1 MMMPANYSVI
11 AENEMTYVNGGALI
25 DCFAP
30 LMTSSNWKTF
40 NTNLIKI
47 IGNSF
52 MQPVIDATLGVMFG
66 GQWGTDTLFGDNGS
80 ISGYYTSDASVLNK
94 IMGTIGGLAT
104 IYTLG
109 TADADV
115 LQAEVERAQKPDL
128 PKRVQVFFGIVSV
141 AVGIPCR
148 AQKTF
153 CFIEADIC
161 P

>member
-30 LMTSSNWKTF
+30 IMTSSNWKTF

-52 MQPVIDATLGVMFG
+52 MQDVIDATIGVMFG
-66 GQWGTDTLFGDNGS
+66 GNWGTTTLFGDNGT

-94 IMGTIGGLAT
+94 IMGTLGGLAT

-109 TADADV
+109 SNEAKTNHNANV
-115 LQAEVERAQKPDL
+115 VT
-128 PKRVQVFFGIVSV
+128 FTV
-141 AVGIPCR
+141 A
-148 AQKTF
+148 
-153 CFIEADIC
+153 
-161 P
+161 

>member
-1 MMMPANYSVI
+1 MMMPANYSVL

-30 LMTSSNWKTF
+30 IMNSSNWKTF

-52 MQPVIDATLGVMFG
+52 MKPVINATLGVVFG
-66 GQWGTDTLFGDNGS
+66 GSWGVDDTLFGEGGS
-80 ISGYYTSDASVLNK
+80 ISGYYTGEQTVLNK
-94 IMGTIGGLAT
+94 IMGTLGGLAT

-115 LQAEVERAQKPDL
+115 LQAEKVL
-128 PKRVQVFFGIVSV
+128 TISG
-141 AVGIPCR
+141 
-148 AQKTF
+148 
-153 CFIEADIC
+153 EAWA
-161 P
+161 

>member
-52 MQPVIDATLGVMFG
+52 MTPVINATLGVMFG
-66 GQWGTDTLFGDNGS
+66 GQWGTKTLFGTDGS
-80 ISGYYTSDASVLNK
+80 ISGYYTDEDVSVLNK
-94 IMGTIGGLAT
+94 IMGTLGGLAT

-109 TADADV
+109 TNDAKTKHNDSV
-115 LQAEVERAQKPDL
+115 
-128 PKRVQVFFGIVSV
+128 VSFTI
-141 AVGIPCR
+141 A
-148 AQKTF
+148 
-153 CFIEADIC
+153 
-161 P
+161 

>member
-30 LMTSSNWKTF
+30 IMNDGNWKTF

-47 IGNSF
+47 IGNTF

-66 GQWGTDTLFGDNGS
+66 GSWGDGETLFGDAGT
-80 ISGYYTSDASVLNK
+80 ISTYYTGKQTVLNK
-94 IMGTIGGLAT
+94 IMGTLGGLAT

-109 TADADV
+109 TGDAKTKHTDSV
-115 LQAEVERAQKPDL
+115 L
-128 PKRVQVFFGIVSV
+128 
-141 AVGIPCR
+141 
-148 AQKTF
+148 TF
-153 CFIEADIC
+153 
-161 P
+161 

>member
-30 LMTSSNWKTF
+30 IMNEGNWKTF

-52 MQPVIDATLGVMFG
+52 MGKVVDATLGVMFG
-66 GQWGTDTLFGDNGS
+66 GDWGNSTLFGDNGS

-94 IMGTIGGLAT
+94 IMGTLGGLAVV
-104 IYTLG
+104 YTLG
-109 TADADV
+109 TGDA
-115 LQAEVERAQKPDL
+115 
-128 PKRVQVFFGIVSV
+128 
-141 AVGIPCR
+141 
-148 AQKTF
+148 KTEHTANVVKF
-153 CFIEADIC
+153 
-161 P
+161 

>member
-1 MMMPANYSVI
+1 MMMPANYSAI

-30 LMTSSNWKTF
+30 LMNSSNWKTF

-66 GQWGTDTLFGDNGS
+66 GSWGDGESLFGGEDGT
-80 ISGYYTSDASVLNK
+80 ISGYYTGSQTVLNK

-109 TADADV
+109 TNDAKTNHNANV
-115 LQAEVERAQKPDL
+115 VSFDL
-128 PKRVQVFFGIVSV
+128 
-141 AVGIPCR
+141 
-148 AQKTF
+148 
-153 CFIEADIC
+153 
-161 P
+161 

>member
-52 MQPVIDATLGVMFG
+52 MQPVINATLGVMFG

-109 TADADV
+109 TNDAKTKHNDSV
-115 LQAEVERAQKPDL
+115 VSFDL
-128 PKRVQVFFGIVSV
+128 
-141 AVGIPCR
+141 
-148 AQKTF
+148 
-153 CFIEADIC
+153 
-161 P
+161 

>member
-30 LMTSSNWKTF
+30 LMNSSNWKTF

-52 MQPVIDATLGVMFG
+52 MKPVINATLGVVFG
-66 GQWGTDTLFGDNGS
+66 GSWGVDDTLFGEGGT
-80 ISGYYTSDASVLNK
+80 ISTYYTGDKTVLNK

-115 LQAEVERAQKPDL
+115 LQAEKVL
-128 PKRVQVFFGIVSV
+128 TISG
-141 AVGIPCR
+141 
-148 AQKTF
+148 
-153 CFIEADIC
+153 EAWA
-161 P
+161 

>member
-52 MQPVIDATLGVMFG
+52 MQDVIDATIGVMFG
-66 GQWGTDTLFGDNGS
+66 GNWGTNTLFGDNGT

-94 IMGTIGGLAT
+94 IMGTLGGLAT

-109 TADADV
+109 TNEA
-115 LQAEVERAQKPDL
+115 
-128 PKRVQVFFGIVSV
+128 
-141 AVGIPCR
+141 
-148 AQKTF
+148 KTNHNANVVTF
-153 CFIEADIC
+153 NA
-161 P
+161 

>member
-30 LMTSSNWKTF
+30 LMNSSNWKTF

-52 MQPVIDATLGVMFG
+52 MKPVINATLGVVFG
-66 GQWGTDTLFGDNGS
+66 GSWGVDDTLFGEGGS
-80 ISGYYTSDASVLNK
+80 ISGYYTGEQTVLNK
-94 IMGTIGGLAT
+94 IMGTLGGLAT

-109 TADADV
+109 TNDAKTKHNDSV
-115 LQAEVERAQKPDL
+115 
-128 PKRVQVFFGIVSV
+128 VSFEI
-141 AVGIPCR
+141 A
-148 AQKTF
+148 
-153 CFIEADIC
+153 
-161 P
+161 

>member
-30 LMTSSNWKTF
+30 IMTSSNWKTF

-52 MQPVIDATLGVMFG
+52 MQDVIDATIGVMFG
-66 GQWGTDTLFGDNGS
+66 GNWGTNTLFGDNGT

-94 IMGTIGGLAT
+94 IMGTLGGLAT

-109 TADADV
+109 TNEA
-115 LQAEVERAQKPDL
+115 
-128 PKRVQVFFGIVSV
+128 
-141 AVGIPCR
+141 
-148 AQKTF
+148 KTNHNANVVTF
-153 CFIEADIC
+153 NA
-161 P
+161 